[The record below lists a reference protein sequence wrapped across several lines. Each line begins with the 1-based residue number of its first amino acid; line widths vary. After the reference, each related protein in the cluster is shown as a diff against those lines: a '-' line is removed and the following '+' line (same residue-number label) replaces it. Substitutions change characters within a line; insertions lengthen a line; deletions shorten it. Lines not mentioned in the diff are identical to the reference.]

1 MSLQFFFLFSI
12 VVAFCCCDWPTLT
25 NAEPYGFSAATK
37 EIPVGRNGNFV
48 SASSS
53 SFDGTGSV
61 SAAAAGVA
69 ASSSFAGL
77 TQDQIDGQLAGL
89 RTGEMI
95 SINNVRYM
103 ALRSEDDPAARRD
116 TIILV
121 QVAGQSDASLSSG
134 DSYTAAISHL
144 TGRVPDE
151 STTGSR
157 VGQSHYHHSAPSAIN
172 SANRRANIIGDGAS
186 VGSYSA
192 PYSPAI
198 IRQETNAVASASVN
212 GGAGV
217 NDPSSSSSL
226 SSYSSPAEWM
236 AGNVDRQSST
246 DAGRD
251 HSSSSSYSYHPP
263 SASSSAGR
271 IRPNVSRV
279 PFLNYDLYSVLMRHN
294 SLSQNGHEEKWD
306 YSKSIPGVA
315 GRDYPILSAV
325 VRPTSFSCN
334 GRKDGGY
341 YADVESSCQ
350 VYHVCALDKTFSFL
364 CPNGT
369 IFDQRV
375 FVCRWWHNV
384 DCASSANYYN
394 LNDLIGISPAT
405 QQPATLKNPIHFPSA
420 ASYGPAAAA
429 PTKLVVQQQQPIQSS
444 TTGVSQKP
452 LKQIYGPPPSSAV
465 LQPVLIE
472 EAIRPAAC
480 PATLASWKRF
490 AHSHFYIAVIK
501 TAAADLNEPVAMGFF
516 FSSCWPIRRVKAR
529 VYTLDNYFASSSLTP
544 FMTVSPVQGRPW
556 PPPAGRTD
564 GRTAGQNFLCRRFR
578 LRRWKEKRRADGI
591 PSVAADVI
599 AEPLF
604 GSYCFLVF
612 DSLTFPF
619 ALVATRR
626 RPSVGREKTKQSA
639 IVQGLHRPL
648 LVKASKDEGN
658 ADEE

>member
-12 VVAFCCCDWPTLT
+12 VACCCDWPTLT

-37 EIPVGRNGNFV
+37 EIPVGNGNFI

-53 SFDGTGSV
+53 SFGTGSV
-61 SAAAAGVA
+61 SAAAA

-103 ALRSEDDPAARRD
+103 ALRTEDDPATARRD

-121 QVAGQSDASLSSG
+121 QVAGQSDASLNSG

-144 TGRVPDE
+144 NGRVPDE
-151 STTGSR
+151 STTGNR
-157 VGQSHYHHSAPSAIN
+157 VGHYNSAPSSISDN
-172 SANRRANIIGDGAS
+172 RANIIGDETS
-186 VGSYSA
+186 VGSSSA

-198 IRQETNAVASASVN
+198 IRQETNAVAGASVN

-217 NDPSSSSSL
+217 NDPSSS

-236 AGNVDRQSST
+236 AGNVDRQSVSRERECNQKVSSSYFSLFVRALFSDSSSSSLSINKFVLSVTSECGLAIFFYANHTHVYLIPMPPKKFILIASGGLVQST

-251 HSSSSSYSYHPP
+251 RSSSSY
-263 SASSSAGR
+263 SSAGR
-271 IRPNVSRV
+271 IRPN
-279 PFLNYDLYSVLMRHN
+279 
-294 SLSQNGHEEKWD
+294 NGHEEKWD

-325 VRPTSFSCN
+325 VPTSFSCN

-341 YADVESSCQ
+341 YADVESACQ

-384 DCASSANYYN
+384 DCASSAKYYN

-405 QQPATLKNPIHFPSA
+405 QQPAVRNPIHFPSA
-420 ASYGPAAAA
+420 TSYEPAAAA

-465 LQPVLIE
+465 LQSVLIE
-472 EAIRPAAC
+472 EAIRRPSSGLKAPAIQ
-480 PATLASWKRF
+480 PT
-490 AHSHFYIAVIK
+490 
-501 TAAADLNEPVAMGFF
+501 
-516 FSSCWPIRRVKAR
+516 
-529 VYTLDNYFASSSLTP
+529 ASS
-544 FMTVSPVQGRPW
+544 
-556 PPPAGRTD
+556 A
-564 GRTAGQNFLCRRFR
+564 
-578 LRRWKEKRRADGI
+578 
-591 PSVAADVI
+591 
-599 AEPLF
+599 
-604 GSYCFLVF
+604 Y
-612 DSLTFPF
+612 
-619 ALVATRR
+619 
-626 RPSVGREKTKQSA
+626 
-639 IVQGLHRPL
+639 
-648 LVKASKDEGN
+648 
-658 ADEE
+658 

>member
-12 VVAFCCCDWPTLT
+12 VACCCDWPTLT

-37 EIPVGRNGNFV
+37 EIPVGNGNFI

-53 SFDGTGSV
+53 SFGTGSV
-61 SAAAAGVA
+61 SAAAA

-103 ALRSEDDPAARRD
+103 ALRTEDDPATARRD

-121 QVAGQSDASLSSG
+121 QVAGQSDASLNSG

-144 TGRVPDE
+144 NGRVPDE
-151 STTGSR
+151 STTGNR
-157 VGQSHYHHSAPSAIN
+157 VGHYNSAPSSISDN
-172 SANRRANIIGDGAS
+172 RANIIGDETS
-186 VGSYSA
+186 VGSSSA

-198 IRQETNAVASASVN
+198 IRQETNAVAGASVN

-217 NDPSSSSSL
+217 NDPSSS

-251 HSSSSSYSYHPP
+251 RSSSSY
-263 SASSSAGR
+263 SSAGR
-271 IRPNVSRV
+271 IRPN
-279 PFLNYDLYSVLMRHN
+279 
-294 SLSQNGHEEKWD
+294 NGHEEKWD

-325 VRPTSFSCN
+325 VPTSFSCN

-341 YADVESSCQ
+341 YADVESACQ

-384 DCASSANYYN
+384 DCASSAKYYN

-405 QQPATLKNPIHFPSA
+405 QQPAVRNPIHFPSA
-420 ASYGPAAAA
+420 TSYEPAAAA

-465 LQPVLIE
+465 LQSVLIE
-472 EAIRPAAC
+472 EAIRRPSSGLKAPAIQ
-480 PATLASWKRF
+480 PT
-490 AHSHFYIAVIK
+490 
-501 TAAADLNEPVAMGFF
+501 
-516 FSSCWPIRRVKAR
+516 
-529 VYTLDNYFASSSLTP
+529 ASS
-544 FMTVSPVQGRPW
+544 
-556 PPPAGRTD
+556 A
-564 GRTAGQNFLCRRFR
+564 
-578 LRRWKEKRRADGI
+578 
-591 PSVAADVI
+591 
-599 AEPLF
+599 
-604 GSYCFLVF
+604 Y
-612 DSLTFPF
+612 
-619 ALVATRR
+619 
-626 RPSVGREKTKQSA
+626 
-639 IVQGLHRPL
+639 
-648 LVKASKDEGN
+648 
-658 ADEE
+658 